1 MLQILWVESVLQH
14 SKSKIRHF
22 IVNIFGM
29 FNIASY
35 THFEVVWIF
44 QEVWFI
50 LLLMTSEVRTRLVT
64 GLITKWWRVG
74 LNGHKM
80 AVRMTSVKTFQK
92 SKKHF
97 TELCETQNNL
107 YIDWVIWI
115 LKIGFIVQILWIK
128 WNLWMNGWP
137 TFKYEGHQLLSSKPK
152 AAFRCSLIWAADKEL
167 CLIIDIGYI
176 CNFGCAINCYEM

>member
-1 MLQILWVESVLQH
+1 M
-14 SKSKIRHF
+14 
-22 IVNIFGM
+22 
-29 FNIASY
+29 
-35 THFEVVWIF
+35 
-44 QEVWFI
+44 WFI
-50 LLLMTSEVRTRLVT
+50 LQVLTIGVRTRLVT

-97 TELCETQNNL
+97 LF
-107 YIDWVIWI
+107 IDWVIWI
-115 LKIGFIVQILWIK
+115 LRIGFIVQILWIK

-152 AAFRCSLIWAADKEL
+152 AAFRCSLIWAADREF
-167 CLIIDIGYI
+167 CLRIDIGY
-176 CNFGCAINCYEM
+176 AWSCYMKHRHKKFPCCKVESLGRKG